1 MFHEDAPRAKSDTIR
16 PGEDLSHL
24 AIEDLEERKAV
35 LENEIDRTDAMI
47 VEKKRGREAADAV
60 FRTG

>member
-1 MFHEDAPRAKSDTIR
+1 MFHEDAPRATPETIR

-24 AIEDLEERKAV
+24 SIEDLEERQAL
-35 LENEIDRTDAMI
+35 LEQEIDRIEAMI
-47 VEKKRGREAADAV
+47 VKKKRGRDAADAV